1 MCEQSLKKWIKEL
14 ATISL
19 ASEKVFQIQCQWTR
33 VINEFFRWVK
43 AAYLSQLAKRRTFSS
58 KPTNTTHAKHF
69 SMSRW
74 SKNHCS
80 GLCSTKVCRSCM
92 RRVIHKQKLLSFQ
105 MKKIFFWF
113 EVKYWV
119 KISIDEF
126 TKELYLL
133 FVMNYV
139 FLHKFSL

>member
-19 ASEKVFQIQCQWTR
+19 ASEKVFQIKCQWTR

-69 SMSRW
+69 SMSKW
-74 SKNHCS
+74 SKKIIALVFAPLKCVDHACVEWYTSRNCFHFKWKKFFF
-80 GLCSTKVCRSCM
+80 GLKWN
-92 RRVIHKQKLLSFQ
+92 I
-105 MKKIFFWF
+105 
-113 EVKYWV
+113 E
-119 KISIDEF
+119 
-126 TKELYLL
+126 
-133 FVMNYV
+133 
-139 FLHKFSL
+139 